1 MMTKLS
7 PQAQAVLDAI
17 QDELDATAEL
27 VPCTE
32 RIAAAVLKAVADL
45 VAPERYCAYTGHGEF
60 DFGMEA
66 RNDAVREEILAI
78 AAELGG
84 NND

>member
-32 RIAAAVLKAVADL
+32 RIAAAVLRAAAEHVVHNRVCRMELRLVAD
-45 VAPERYCAYTGHGEF
+45 
-60 DFGMEA
+60 
-66 RNDAVREEILAI
+66 
-78 AAELGG
+78 ELEGSA
-84 NND
+84 D

>member
-1 MMTKLS
+1 MPELS

-32 RIAAAVLKAVADL
+32 RIAAAVLRAAAEHVVFNRVCRMELRLVAD
-45 VAPERYCAYTGHGEF
+45 
-60 DFGMEA
+60 
-66 RNDAVREEILAI
+66 
-78 AAELGG
+78 ELEGPA
-84 NND
+84 D

>member
-17 QDELDATAEL
+17 QDELDATVEL

-32 RIAAAVLKAVADL
+32 RIAAAVLRAAALHCKRDTLILLSIADEL
-45 VAPERYCAYTGHGEF
+45 EGFAPKIFSGTTNEQ
-60 DFGMEA
+60 
-66 RNDAVREEILAI
+66 
-78 AAELGG
+78 
-84 NND
+84 